1 MKGIGSN
8 PVNTLLSNF
17 IWQEEENKKNNK
29 VYVGDDEA
37 SFESGRD
44 RWKTNIIM
52 LFLYKMKN
60 RNQNN
65 QCVQMWPRDI
75 FCQLFVTSYT
85 SPRSMNLRKLMQTF

>member
-1 MKGIGSN
+1 MKGIGAN
-8 PVNTLLSNF
+8 PVNTLLNNF

-44 RWKTNIIM
+44 RWKTKIIM

-65 QCVQMWPRDI
+65 QCVQTWPRDI
-75 FCQLFVTSYT
+75 FCQLYVTSYT
-85 SPRSMNLRKLMQTF
+85 SPRSMNLRKLM